1 MGIIAGLFTMFFWG
15 VAIFLAAL
23 ASRKV
28 GNILTLFWM
37 QLFGFLVG
45 IAYFLFNSTSL
56 PLNTTVQF
64 IPILF
69 VIALFQVIAYLAF
82 YKGLE
87 KGQVSLVSPLGASW
101 SLITIILS
109 VIFYRE
115 SLRINQLLAILFIT
129 IGIIIISVNLKDVIK
144 NRSIQLLTGVKE
156 GIISMFGWG
165 ISLFLL
171 ISVSKEL
178 GWFLPAFI
186 FRFLILLL
194 LTTYIFYSKKSFL
207 PKPNKFPWIMLLFI
221 GLFDILAFFT
231 YSLGVS
237 GTYGSIV
244 APISSA
250 NTIVTIVLSVIF
262 LKEGVKLRQI
272 IGIGAIMSGLI
283 LISL

>member
-1 MGIIAGLFTMFFWG
+1 MGIISGLLTMFFWG
-15 VAIFLAAL
+15 VAIFFAAL
-23 ASRKV
+23 ASRKI

-45 IAYFLFNSTSL
+45 GLYFLFNSNSL
-56 PLNTTVQF
+56 SLHSVVQF
-64 IPILF
+64 VPILF
-69 VIALFQVIAYLAF
+69 LIAIFQVIAYLSF

-101 SLITIILS
+101 SLITVILS
-109 VIFYRE
+109 IIFLKE
-115 SLRINQLLAILFIT
+115 VLKTSQLFAIVLIT
-129 IGIIIISVNLKDVIK
+129 SGIFIISVNLSDLVK
-144 NRSIQLLTGVKE
+144 NKSLQLLTGVKE

-171 ISVSKEL
+171 IFVSKEM

-194 LTTYIFYSKKSFL
+194 LSVYIFYSKKSL
-207 PKPNKFPWIMLLFI
+207 IPKSDKFTWLMLLII
-221 GLFDILAFFT
+221 GLFDIVAFFT

-237 GTYGSIV
+237 GAYGSIV

-250 NTIVTIVLSVIF
+250 NTLITITLSVIF
-262 LKEGVKLRQI
+262 LRERVKLRQAV
-272 IGIGAIMSGLI
+272 GVGAIMCGLI

>member
-1 MGIIAGLFTMFFWG
+1 MGIITGFFTMFFWG

-23 ASRKV
+23 ASRKI

-45 IAYFLFNSTSL
+45 TAYFLFNPNSL
-56 PLNTTVQF
+56 SLSSVVQF
-64 IPILF
+64 VPVLF
-69 VIALFQVIAYLAF
+69 FIALFQVMAYLAF

-101 SLITIILS
+101 SLITVVLS
-109 VIFYRE
+109 VIFLRE
-115 SLRINQLLAILFIT
+115 ALKTNQLLAILLIAC
-129 IGIIIISVNLKDVIK
+129 GILIVSVNLKDLIK
-144 NRSIQLLTGVKE
+144 NRSVRLLTGVKE
-156 GIISMFGWG
+156 GVISMFGWG

-178 GWFLPAFI
+178 GWFLPAFV

-194 LTTYIFYSKKSFL
+194 LTTHIFYSKKSIL
-207 PKPNKFPWIMLLFI
+207 PKSDKSPWIMLILI

-237 GTYGSIV
+237 GAYGSIV

-250 NTIVTIVLSVIF
+250 NTLVTIVLSVIF
-262 LKEGVKLRQI
+262 LKEKVKLRQT
-272 IGIGAIMSGLI
+272 IGIGAILCGLI

>member
-1 MGIIAGLFTMFFWG
+1 MGIITGFFTMFFWG

-23 ASRKV
+23 ASRKI

-45 IAYFLFNSTSL
+45 TTYFLFNYNSL
-56 PLNTTVQF
+56 SLSSIVHFVPVLCF
-64 IPILF
+64 IA
-69 VIALFQVIAYLAF
+69 VFQVMAYLAF

-101 SLITIILS
+101 SLITVILS

-115 SLRINQLLAILFIT
+115 ALKTNQLFAIFLIT
-129 IGIIIISVNLKDVIK
+129 IGIVIIAVNLKDLIK
-144 NRSIQLLTGVKE
+144 NKSLQLLIGVKE
-156 GIISMFGWG
+156 GLISMFGWG

-178 GWFLPAFI
+178 GWFLPAFV
-186 FRFLILLL
+186 FRFLILVLL
-194 LTTYIFYSKKSFL
+194 ITYIFYSKKSFL
-207 PKPNKFPWIMLLFI
+207 PKSDKFPWITLLLI
-221 GLFDILAFFT
+221 GLFDMLAFFT

-237 GTYGSIV
+237 GAYGSIV

-250 NTIVTIVLSVIF
+250 NTLVTIVLSVIF
-262 LKEGVKLRQI
+262 LKERVKPRQT
-272 IGIGAIMSGLI
+272 IGIGAILCGLI